1 MGTAPQSAYQQQH
14 AARWPDPSK
23 PQLITKY
30 SFPHGDI
37 SAEAIGKAFEYK
49 LSQL

>member
-37 SAEAIGKAFEYK
+37 SAEAIDKAFEYK